1 MVLLLHFGLPGW
13 LSGKESTCS
22 AGDAGDLGSILES
35 GRVGNCNPLQ
45 YSCLGNPMIEEP
57 GGLQSMGSP
66 SFAESD
72 RTEQL
77 THYTTHSLCTTDSLF
92 CTPKTNTTLSINYI
106 PIKVFLKSSR
116 ENNKMMHQGKLQVS
130 QRKKTSTP
138 VLFVFPIS
146 D

>member
-1 MVLLLHFGLPGW
+1 MYVYVGFPGG
-13 LSGKESTCS
+13 SDSKESTCN
-22 AGDAGDLGSILES
+22 AGDSGLIPGSRRSPGE
-35 GRVGNCNPLQ
+35 GNGNLLQ

-106 PIKVFLKSSR
+106 PIKVFLKSSI
-116 ENNKMMHQGKLQVS
+116 ENNKMMHQGKLQV
-130 QRKKTSTP
+130 
-138 VLFVFPIS
+138 
-146 D
+146 